1 MDDGAKMIIG
11 IFLALVAGYV
21 FFSIAAPDVIR
32 GAGGE
37 PITLE
42 WGLF

>member
-11 IFLALVAGYV
+11 IFVALVAGYV
-21 FFSIAAPDVIR
+21 FFSYFAPDVIR

-37 PITLE
+37 PIVLE
-42 WGLF
+42 WDLF